1 MDKNYYKILE
11 VDKSASKE
19 VIEKVYKILAKKYH
33 PDLQDESNKQFYE
46 NKLKAINEAYDILSD
61 PIKRNQYDSE
71 LKAEELKRVEKI
83 NNKNISDKEFEALFN
98 ENLQLKNTIKQ
109 LKEVQSQEYKNN
121 EDSFFNND
129 YINQKHINQKQQN
142 KQKFKNYSN
151 FNNNNFNYSQYNHQI
166 NDAINKSINKAYH
179 DAYIQDL
186 KNRGYKIR
194 YKKTLK
200 DYIRNFIALVITIF
214 ILFLVFQIPF
224 VKNYFV
230 DLYNTNVVIQSIVDF
245 ITNLFN

>member
-19 VIEKVYKILAKKYH
+19 VIEKVYKILVKKSH

-71 LKAEELKRVEKI
+71 LKAEELRKVEKL
-83 NNKNISDKEFEALFN
+83 NNNTISDKEFEALFN
-98 ENLQLKNTIKQ
+98 ENLQLKNTIRQ
-109 LKEVQSQEYKNN
+109 LEEFQSQESKNN
-121 EDSFFNND
+121 EDLSFYND
-129 YINQKHINQKQQN
+129 FTNQKYINQN
-142 KQKFKNYSN
+142 KQKIKNYSN
-151 FNNNNFNYSQYNHQI
+151 FNNNFNYSQYNHQI
-166 NDAINKSINKAYH
+166 NDAINESINKAYH

-224 VKNYFV
+224 VKNYFIN
-230 DLYNTNVVIQSIVDF
+230 LYNTNVVIQSIVDF
-245 ITNLFN
+245 ITNLFH